1 MLCLKV
7 DSQPT
12 WIERAISD
20 VDGLLADHAHC
31 EKKAAVNALS
41 MLNRYP
47 DRIRLVRE
55 MIALAQEEMEHF
67 ERVYSYIVGRGGAL
81 SRDPG
86 DPYVQMLHREI
97 RSNEPGRLLDSL
109 LVAALVEARS
119 CERFSI
125 LSTHIVDDELRSFYA
140 ELLASE
146 AGHYRTFYHIACEYF
161 DEEEVRARLD
171 ALAIREG
178 EIIMNLQSLPTMH
191 G

>member
-7 DSQPT
+7 DSQPS
-12 WIERAISD
+12 WIDRAVTD

-31 EKKAAVNALS
+31 EKKAAVNAMS

-47 DRIRLVRE
+47 DRDRLVRE

-67 ERVYSYIVGRGGAL
+67 ERVYSYIVGRGGRL
-81 SRDPG
+81 PRDPG
-86 DPYVQMLHREI
+86 DPYVQMLHKEI
-97 RSNEPGRLLDSL
+97 RSSEPSRLLDSL
-109 LVAALVEARS
+109 LIAALVEARS

-125 LSTHIVDDELRSFYA
+125 LASRMEDEGLRSFYA

-146 AGHYRTFYHIACEYF
+146 AGHYRTFYDIACEYF
-161 DEEEVRARLD
+161 DEGDVRARLEE
-171 ALAIREG
+171 LATREG
-178 EIIMNLQSLPTMH
+178 EIVLNLQSNPTMH